1 VRVAAVIAT
10 LGERSRTLEQAL
22 ARLQGAEVIVA
33 SDALDPDPAATAALA
48 ESHGARHV
56 RAERPGAS
64 AARNAG
70 WRASAA
76 DAILFLDDDVLADPG
91 LVAEHA
97 AGHAAEPSEFTGVL
111 GDVRWAR
118 GLRVTPFMRV
128 LERGLQFD
136 YGSLADGVDAGWG
149 RFYTANASLKRAALE
164 RVGGFDEQRL
174 PFLYE
179 DLDLAKRIHDAGPGL
194 TLRYRRAASA
204 EHDAPMTLEG
214 WSERVAKIAVA
225 ERAFVE
231 LHPDVPAYFHELF
244 KHAAS
249 APRARGRGARLAA
262 LIPPRTPWLGPRVW
276 ASAEAS
282 CLQALAPRFLAAWDY
297 PAQPPGSPPGGP
309 K

>member
-1 VRVAAVIAT
+1 VRLAVVIAT
-10 LGERSRTLEQAL
+10 LGERSRTLAKAL
-22 ARLQGAEVIVA
+22 ARLPGAEVIVS
-33 SDALDPDPAATAALA
+33 SDALDPDADATATLA
-48 ESHGARHV
+48 RTHGARHV
-56 RAERPGAS
+56 QAQRPGAS

-70 WRASAA
+70 WRASSAEL
-76 DAILFLDDDVLADPG
+76 ILFIDDDVLADPR

-97 AGHAAEPSEFTGVL
+97 AAHAAEPAEFTGVL
-111 GDVRWAR
+111 GDLRWAR

-136 YGSLADGVDAGWG
+136 YGALPDGADAGWG
-149 RFYTANASLKRAALE
+149 RFYTANASLKRAVLE
-164 RVGGFDEQRL
+164 RVGGFDELRL

-214 WSERVAKIAVA
+214 WRERVAKIAVA
-225 ERAFVE
+225 ERAFVA
-231 LHPDVPAYFHELF
+231 LHPDVPAYFHALF
-244 KHAAS
+244 TRAAN
-249 APRARGRGARLAA
+249 APPARGRGARLAP

-276 ASAEAS
+276 ASAEARY
-282 CLQALAPRFLAAWDY
+282 LQALAPRFLEAWD
-297 PAQPPGSPPGGP
+297 QSGGGSPPGGP